1 MRSFKTFLEE
11 SRKAAI
17 AALALT
23 GAAMAAPPK
32 PEATD
37 YIINYMK
44 EKEGFRPVA
53 EPDKDAKGNPVVV
66 GYGTT
71 HVYPD
76 TKKPIKVG
84 EKITPEKGEELIK
97 ASIEKDITPKMEKI
111 PGWDEMDPGKQAAL
125 MSFGYNVGHGF
136 YGAKGFESITQN
148 LKNKEWDKVPE
159 TLKKYNKGG
168 GKVLRGLTT
177 RREQEGKLWTSGLPT
192 STTEKP
198 KQPQSKEFKPIKPPE
213 PPEPPKPIKIIPIR
227 TFDSKIKQPQQPQQQ
242 PKESE
247 IPSEYEVKSGDS
259 LSKIAKQQGKSL
271 DDILKLNPEIKDPN
285 KIKPG
290 QKIKTK

>member
-1 MRSFKTFLEE
+1 MKSFKTFLEE
-11 SRKAAI
+11 SRKAML

-37 YIINYMK
+37 YIVDYMK

-84 EKITPEKGEELIK
+84 EKITPKKAEELIK
-97 ASIEKDITPKMEKI
+97 SSIEKDVTPAMEKI
-111 PGWDEMDPGKQAAL
+111 PNWDQLDAGKQAAL
-125 MSFGYNVGHGF
+125 LSFGYNVGHNF
-136 YGAKGFESITQN
+136 YGAKGFETITKN

-159 TLKKYNKGG
+159 TLKMYNKGG
-168 GKVLRGLTT
+168 GKVLGGLVK
-177 RREQEGKLWTSGLPT
+177 RREQEGKLWTTGLPNQQ
-192 STTEKP
+192 KP
-198 KQPQSKEFKPIKPPE
+198 VQPTQAPQQKPQPAQPTQAQQQKPQ
-213 PPEPPKPIKIIPIR
+213 PKPV
-227 TFDSKIKQPQQPQQQ
+227 QPQQQ
-242 PKESE
+242 TQQPTDS
-247 IPSEYEVKSGDS
+247 YEVKSGDN

-271 DDILKLNPEIKDPN
+271 EDILKLNPEIKNPDQ
-285 KIKPG
+285 IKPG

>member
-1 MRSFKTFLEE
+1 MKSFKTFLEE
-11 SRKAAI
+11 SRKAML
-17 AALALT
+17 AALAVT

-37 YIINYMK
+37 YIVDYMK

-84 EKITPEKGEELIK
+84 EKITPEKAEQLIK
-97 ASIEKDITPKMEKI
+97 SSIEKDITPAMEKI
-111 PGWDEMDPGKQAAL
+111 PNWDEMDAGKQAAL
-125 MSFGYNVGHGF
+125 LSFGYNVGHNF
-136 YGAKGFESITQN
+136 YGRKGFESITQN
-148 LKNKEWDKVPE
+148 LKNKEWDKIPE

-177 RREQEGKLWTSGLPT
+177 RREQEGKLWSSGLPT
-192 STTEKP
+192 TQTPKVETKP
-198 KQPQSKEFKPIKPPE
+198 AIQPVQPTQTQAQ
-213 PPEPPKPIKIIPIR
+213 PKPV
-227 TFDSKIKQPQQPQQQ
+227 QQQ
-242 PKESE
+242 QQS
-247 IPSEYEVKSGDS
+247 PSTDSYEVKSGDN
-259 LSKIAKQQGKSL
+259 LSKIAKDQGKTL
-271 DDILKLNPEIKDPN
+271 QDIMKLNPEIKNPDR
-285 KIKPG
+285 IKPG

>member
-1 MRSFKTFLEE
+1 MKSFKTFLEE
-11 SRKAAI
+11 SRKAML

-37 YIINYMK
+37 YIVDYMK

-84 EKITPEKGEELIK
+84 EKITPKKAEELIK
-97 ASIEKDITPKMEKI
+97 SSIEKDVTPAMEKI
-111 PGWDEMDPGKQAAL
+111 PNWDEMDAGKQAAL
-125 MSFGYNVGHGF
+125 LSFGYNVGHNF
-136 YGAKGFESITQN
+136 YGRKGFESITQN

-159 TLKKYNKGG
+159 TLKMYNKGG
-168 GKVLRGLTT
+168 GKVLGGLVK
-177 RREQEGKLWTSGLPT
+177 RREQEGKLWTSGLPN
-192 STTEKP
+192 
-198 KQPQSKEFKPIKPPE
+198 
-213 PPEPPKPIKIIPIR
+213 
-227 TFDSKIKQPQQPQQQ
+227 QPQQQ
-242 PKESE
+242 PQPKPVSQPAQP
-247 IPSEYEVKSGDS
+247 IQAQPPQQAQQSTDSYEVKSGDN

-271 DDILKLNPEIKDPN
+271 EDILKLNPEIKNPDQ
-285 KIKPG
+285 IKPG